1 MSPKPEPWML
11 HWLQSRDDPYRF
23 ATKVLGIPAPGQPEK
38 DGVHPLEP
46 WQAKVFKAIRD
57 GEKRISIRS
66 GHGCKKS
73 ATLSILVLWGL
84 LCHTDCKIPIVAGSE
99 SQLVD
104 TIWPE
109 ISKWARKLPAQL
121 QEQID
126 VQAQRVV
133 VKARPEEA
141 FAVARVASK
150 DNPQAMAGF
159 HSSFLCFLV
168 DEASAVGE
176 PAYEVAQG
184 ALSTPGAIAVLAGN
198 PTKASGFFHAT
209 HTTLRDRWWTI
220 KVSSEDVPTARGH
233 IEDVIA
239 NYGRESNAFRVR
251 VLGEFPTADDIT
263 VIPLDLVEA
272 AVARDVAPMKVMPV
286 WGVDVA
292 RFGDDRSAL
301 CKRRG
306 NVVTEK
312 IKTWKNLDTMQLAG
326 VLVREWDDTPI
337 DDRPHEILVDVIGIG
352 AGVVDRLDELG
363 LPVRGVNMAESPSVD
378 GTYMRLRD
386 ELWWKAR
393 KFFEARDCRIPDDPA
408 LISELTSL
416 TYDHTSAGKL
426 VVESKK
432 DAKKRGLR
440 SPDIA
445 DAFVLTFGADD
456 RQRMRNENDRH
467 RRNNRP
473 SVSPW
478 AA

>member
-1 MSPKPEPWML
+1 MSAQPEPWML
-11 HWLQSRDDPYRF
+11 AWLASTDDPYLF
-23 ATKVLGIPAPGQPEK
+23 ATKVLGIPSPGKPEK

-57 GEKRISIRS
+57 GKKRLSIRS

-73 ATLSILVLWGL
+73 TTLAILTLWGL
-84 LCHTDCKIPIVAGSE
+84 CCHTDCKIPIVAGSE
-99 SQLVD
+99 SQLTD

-109 ISKWARKLPAQL
+109 IAKWQRKLPQQL
-121 QEQID
+121 QDQIE
-126 VQAQRVV
+126 VQKERIV
-133 VKARPEEA
+133 VKARPDDA

-159 HSSFLCFLV
+159 HAKFLMFLV

-184 ALSTPGAIAVLAGN
+184 ALSTPGAIAVLAGK
-198 PTKASGFFHAT
+198 PTTAQGFFPAT
-209 HTTLRDRWWTI
+209 HTRMRDRWFTM

-233 IEDVIA
+233 IQDVIA
-239 NYGRESNAFRVR
+239 NYGRESNAYRVR
-251 VLGEFPTADDIT
+251 VLGEFPTADDVT

-272 AVARDVAPMKVMPV
+272 AVGREVAPMTVMPV

-301 CKRRG
+301 CKRKG
-306 NVVTEK
+306 NVVLEK
-312 IKTWKNLDTMQLAG
+312 VKTWQNLDTMQLAG
-326 VLVREWDDTPI
+326 TIVREWDQTEI

-363 LPVRGVNMAESPSVD
+363 LPVRGVNVAESPSVD

-386 ELWWKAR
+386 ELWWRAR
-393 KFFEARDCRIPDDPA
+393 EWFAARDCAMPDDAA

-440 SPDIA
+440 SPDLA

-456 RQRMRNENDRH
+456 RQRMMRERDRH
-467 RRNNRP
+467 RNIRP
-473 SVSPW
+473 TTSPW